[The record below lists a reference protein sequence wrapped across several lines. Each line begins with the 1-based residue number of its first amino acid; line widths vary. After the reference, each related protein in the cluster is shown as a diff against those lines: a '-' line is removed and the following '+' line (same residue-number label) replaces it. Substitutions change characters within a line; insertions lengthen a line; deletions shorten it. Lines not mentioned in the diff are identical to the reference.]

1 MNTNGETELLLTE
14 DQDLVLGFFLSGESW
29 TARDV
34 AGVVLQ
40 CSRKKAT
47 RVLRS
52 LQKNQLVEPEEI
64 GGQRL
69 WSITHHGYCLY
80 RLLRRF
86 YGQGAEE

>member
-1 MNTNGETELLLTE
+1 MNSDKDTELLLTE
-14 DQDLVLGFFLSGESW
+14 DQDIVLGFFLSGESW

-52 LQKNQLVEPEEI
+52 LQKNQLVESEEI

-69 WSITHHGYCLY
+69 WSITHQGYCLY
-80 RLLRRF
+80 RQLRRF
-86 YGQGAEE
+86 YGQDTKE